1 MDQRV
6 VKEKPINYEGKTQ
19 SNDTCVRVYVQLGHV
34 NMHHQNRTVPGHE
47 CVQNINIWIIIDP
60 MEYVIS
66 GKRGA
71 TANFDESVDVVF
83 SLGIDTED
91 AEQNIRTTVSLPN
104 GTGKEVKIAVFAGG
118 EQLSE
123 AESAGA
129 DIVGGKELATK
140 VASEEKLDVDIVIST
155 PEMMAEV
162 GQLGKI
168 LGPQGL
174 MPNPKTGTVTPNV
187 AKAVEDFKK
196 GKVEIKNDKL
206 GNVHLAIGK
215 ASFDT
220 NQLLDNLNE
229 VIELI

>member
-1 MDQRV
+1 M
-6 VKEKPINYEGKTQ
+6 
-19 SNDTCVRVYVQLGHV
+19 L
-34 NMHHQNRTVPGHE
+34 
-47 CVQNINIWIIIDP
+47 
-60 MEYVIS
+60 
-66 GKRGA
+66 
-71 TANFDESVDVVF
+71 FF

-91 AEQNIRTTVSLPN
+91 AEENIRTTVSLPN
-104 GTGKEVKIAVFAGG
+104 GSGKEVKIAVFAGG

-123 AESAGA
+123 AENAGA

-155 PEMMAEV
+155 PEMMADV

-229 VIELI
+229 VIAVVEKARTFLCQG

>member
-1 MDQRV
+1 MKKIGKKYKLA
-6 VKEKPINYEGKTQ
+6 KEAIPAEKQ
-19 SNDTCVRVYVQLGHV
+19 SKLGA
-34 NMHHQNRTVPGHE
+34 
-47 CVQNINIWIIIDP
+47 
-60 MEYVIS
+60 IS
-66 GKRGA
+66 LCKNNA
-71 TANFDESVDVVF
+71 PANFDESVDVAF
-83 SLGIDTED
+83 SLGIDPKD

-104 GTGKEVKIAVFAGG
+104 GTGKDVRIAVFAGG
-118 EQLSE
+118 EALTE

-129 DIVGGKELATK
+129 EIVGGKELATK
-140 VASEEKLDVDIVIST
+140 VASEQKLDADIVIST

-206 GNVHLAIGK
+206 GNVHLSIGK
-215 ASFDT
+215 VSFDEAKLAE
-220 NQLLDNLNE
+220 NLDE
-229 VIELI
+229 VIAVLTKAKPSSSKGEFIKTVHMSSTMGPSISVDINI

>member
-1 MDQRV
+1 M
-6 VKEKPINYEGKTQ
+6 KKY
-19 SNDTCVRVYVQLGHV
+19 
-34 NMHHQNRTVPGHE
+34 
-47 CVQNINIWIIIDP
+47 
-60 MEYVIS
+60 
-66 GKRGA
+66 GKRYNQAKENISDSEMSKEDSLNLCKENA
-71 TANFDESVDVVF
+71 TAKFDESVDVVF
-83 SLGIDTED
+83 SLGIDAED

-174 MPNPKTGTVTPNV
+174 MP
-187 AKAVEDFKK
+187 
-196 GKVEIKNDKL
+196 
-206 GNVHLAIGK
+206 
-215 ASFDT
+215 
-220 NQLLDNLNE
+220 LNE
-229 VIELI
+229 VIAVVERARPSSTKGDYIKSVHISSTMGPSLAIDINL

>member
-1 MDQRV
+1 M
-6 VKEKPINYEGKTQ
+6 KKY
-19 SNDTCVRVYVQLGHV
+19 
-34 NMHHQNRTVPGHE
+34 
-47 CVQNINIWIIIDP
+47 
-60 MEYVIS
+60 
-66 GKRGA
+66 GKRYNQA
-71 TANFDESVDVVF
+71 KESISNEEMSKEDSLNLCKETSTAKFDESVDVVF
-83 SLGIDTED
+83 SLGIDAED
-91 AEQNIRTTVSLPN
+91 AEQNLRTTVSLPN
-104 GTGKEVKIAVFAGG
+104 GTGKDVKVAVFAGG

-140 VASEEKLDVDIVIST
+140 VASEENLDVDIVIST

-168 LGPQGL
+168 LGPKGL

-215 ASFDT
+215 SSFDT
-220 NQLLDNLNE
+220 NLLLENLNE
-229 VIELI
+229 VIAEVEKARPPSTKGDYIKSVHISSTMGPSIAVDINL